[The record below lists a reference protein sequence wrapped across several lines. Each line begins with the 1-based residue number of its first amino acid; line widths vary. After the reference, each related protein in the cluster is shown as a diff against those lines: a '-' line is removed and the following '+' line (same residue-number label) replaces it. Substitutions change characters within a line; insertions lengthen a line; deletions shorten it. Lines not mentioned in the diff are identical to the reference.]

1 MGSLIATILILAFLA
16 YVVWPWIWHI
26 ATTLGLA
33 LLLYM
38 AWPWILHSKP
48 WEDLTSW
55 LQQIKA
61 QQQDASASTPSGRLY
76 VSPQRTDESGNH
88 FEGLGQEAY
97 PRPYPRPILVHVD
110 RSREVDVFWWKEE
123 CWFLRHNREPYRFL
137 CVVQG
142 RLQWC
147 WQARPNASAVPC
159 KSPDTGE
166 DGWCWKNEASYHNDS

>member
-55 LQQIKA
+55 LQQIKV

-76 VSPQRTDESGNH
+76 VSPQRTDDSGLH
-88 FEGLGQEAY
+88 FEGLGKEAY
-97 PRPYPRPILVHVD
+97 PHPYPRPILAHVD
-110 RSREVDVFWWKEE
+110 RSRGVDVFWWKDE
-123 CWFLRHNREPYRFL
+123 CWFLRQRTLSIPMRRPGKAAVVLAGEAERFRGAVQEPRYRGGW
-137 CVVQG
+137 VV
-142 RLQWC
+142 LE
-147 WQARPNASAVPC
+147 
-159 KSPDTGE
+159 K
-166 DGWCWKNEASYHNDS
+166 

>member
-38 AWPWILHSKP
+38 AWPWILQSKP
-48 WEDLTSW
+48 WQDLTSW
-55 LQQIKA
+55 LQQIKVP
-61 QQQDASASTPSGRLY
+61 QQNASASTPSGRLY
-76 VSPQRTDESGNH
+76 VSPQRTDESSNH
-88 FEGLGQEAY
+88 FEALGKEAY
-97 PRPYPRPILVHVD
+97 PRPYPRPILAYVD
-110 RSREVDVFWWKEE
+110 RSRGVDVFWWKDE

-166 DGWCWKNEASYHNDS
+166 DGWCWKNEVSYHNDS